1 MITIMIIGSHH
12 FVQVTPQATIGW
24 SGPIPSHWPI
34 IRNSATP
41 PIDAGHEATGVTGF
55 AENV

>member
-1 MITIMIIGSHH
+1 MIIGSHH

-41 PIDAGHEATGVTGF
+41 PIAAGHEATGVTGF